1 MVHINYRSPL
11 PLYEQIKEGIIKLLM
26 TGALAPEERLPSV
39 RDLAT
44 ELAINPNTIQ
54 RAYRELESEGYIYT
68 VPGRGCFAAAQAE
81 AKADTA
87 PLLAAFRDSAAK
99 LIFNGVSCETLR
111 QELDTIDKEVT
122 HHD

>member
-11 PLYEQIKEGIIKLLM
+11 PLYEQIKEGFIKLMM

-54 RAYRELESEGYIYT
+54 RAYRELENEGYIYT
-68 VPGRGCFAAAQAE
+68 VLGRGCFVAAQQE
-81 AKADTA
+81 AKADVQ

-99 LIFNGVSCETLR
+99 LIFNGVSCETLQ
-111 QELDTIDKEVT
+111 QELISINEEVT